1 MCCLVVGDGTYLRC
15 FLVQFWGTGRN
26 FDSKFSID
34 DLPKSLLSMV
44 TPILLRRDALGF
56 VVGFSVDTDGF
67 LDLGFGNGIINGRG
81 GKSGNVFV
89 FVGILSILANK
100 KGGI

>member
-1 MCCLVVGDGTYLRC
+1 MLPGSRRWHVLAV
-15 FLVQFWGTGRN
+15 FLGAVWGTGRN

-44 TPILLRRDALGF
+44 TPILFCRDALGF
-56 VVGFSVDTDGF
+56 VVGFSVDADGF
-67 LDLGFGNGIINGRG
+67 LDLGVGNGILNGRG

-89 FVGILSILANK
+89 FVDILPILANK